1 MNDKPHDHATG
12 GDNPR
17 LFVFNGGFIAQRVRR
32 ILTLSGYHL
41 RVGLPR
47 SGDMVGIWGNSPT
60 AWRGRAVAAQ
70 RGLPL
75 VQIEDAFLRSL
86 YPGRAGEAPTGLL
99 IDRSGLH
106 FDASAPSDLEHL
118 LATAPLD
125 DTALLDRA
133 RDAIERMRETHL
145 SKYSGYD
152 PASPVPAPGYVLVVD
167 QTRGDA
173 SVRASGGDVAGFRDM
188 LLRAQEDHPGAR
200 IVIKTHPETAAGYR
214 AGHYSAADINNHVIL
229 LDTPVSPWALLE
241 GAAGVYT
248 LSSQLGFEAIL
259 AGHRPRVFG
268 QPFYAG
274 WGLTQDENPV
284 PHRKRTLTR
293 AQLFAASMIL
303 YPRWYDPFRDR
314 LCGIETVLDNLEAQ
328 VSAWRQDRTGWVAS
342 GMRLWKRS
350 PLQAMFGQEKRMIF
364 DDDTMRA
371 EASERRRMVWAGRA
385 TSKDDGAARVED
397 GFLRSSGLGAALVP
411 PLSLV
416 LDDLGIYYDPSCP
429 SRLEQLIATRATLTP
444 RQQKRAETLVALLIS
459 AGLSKYNLRGA
470 TPLLPEGHRILV
482 PGQVAD
488 DASIRTGTDRVRTNE
503 DLLRAARAAN
513 PQAVIVYK
521 PHPDVE
527 AGLRDGVIAPEGLA
541 DVVVENTDPAA
552 LLAQVDAM
560 WTMTS
565 LLGFE
570 ALLRGIPVTT
580 LGAPFYAGWGLT
592 ADLGD
597 VPKRRRARPALAG
610 LVHAALID
618 YPRYLDPVTNRICPV
633 EVVAERL
640 ASGTLP
646 RRGPGNRAL
655 SKLQGLFASR
665 SALWR

>member
-1 MNDKPHDHATG
+1 M
-12 GDNPR
+12 
-17 LFVFNGGFIAQRVRR
+17 AQRVRR
-32 ILTLSGYHL
+32 ILTLSGYHVQ
-41 RVGLPR
+41 VGLPR
-47 SGDMVGIWGNSPT
+47 SGDMVGIWGDSPT
-60 AWRGRAVAAQ
+60 AWRGRTVAAQ
-70 RGLPL
+70 RALPL
-75 VQIEDAFLRSL
+75 LRIEDAFLRGL
-86 YPGRAGEAPTGLL
+86 HPGRAGEAPIGLV
-99 IDRSGLH
+99 IDRKGLH
-106 FDASAPSDLEHL
+106 FDATAPSDLEHL

-133 RDAIERMRETHL
+133 RDAIDRMRESHL

-152 PASPVPAPGYVLVVD
+152 PASTLPAPGYVLVVD

-173 SVRASGGDVAGFRDM
+173 SVRASGGDTALFHKM
-188 LLRAQEDHPGAR
+188 LRRAQKEHPEAR
-200 IVIKTHPETAAGYR
+200 LVIKTHPETTAGYR
-214 AGHYSAADINNHVIL
+214 AGHYSATDTNDRITL
-229 LDTPVSPWALLE
+229 LDTRVSPWALLE
-241 GAAGVYT
+241 DAVAVYT

-274 WGLTQDENPV
+274 WGLTQDEAPL
-284 PHRKRTLTR
+284 PRRKRHLTR

-328 VSAWRQDRTGWVAS
+328 VGAWRQDRAGWVAS
-342 GMRLWKRS
+342 GMRLWKRA
-350 PLQAMFGQEKRMIF
+350 PLQAMFGQQKRVVF
-364 DDDTMRA
+364 DDDLTRA
-371 EASERRRMVWAGRA
+371 GTFGRSRMVWAGRA
-385 TSKDDGAARVED
+385 SGNDDDRVRVED

-416 LDDLGIYYDPSCP
+416 LDDLGIYYDPSRP
-429 SRLEQLIATRATLTP
+429 SRLERFIEKRETLTP
-444 RQQKRAETLVALLIS
+444 RQQHRAEALIALVIS
-459 AGLSKYNLRGA
+459 AGLSKYNLRGT
-470 TPLLPEGHRILV
+470 TPILPKGHRILV

-488 DASIRTGTDRVRTNE
+488 DASIRTGTDCVGTNL
-503 DLLRAARAAN
+503 DLLRAARDAN

-527 AGLRDGVIAPEGLA
+527 AGLRDGVIAPEDLA
-541 DVVVENTDPAA
+541 DVVAEHTDPAA
-552 LLAQVDAM
+552 LLSQVDAV

-570 ALLRGIPVTT
+570 ALLRGLPVTT

-592 ADLGD
+592 TDLGN
-597 VPKRRRARPALAG
+597 VPGRRRARPALTG

-618 YPRYLDPVTNRICPV
+618 YPRYLDPVTNRICPA
-633 EVVAERL
+633 EVIVERL
-640 ASGTLP
+640 ASDTLP
-646 RRGPGNRAL
+646 RRSPGNRAL

-665 SALWR
+665 AALWR